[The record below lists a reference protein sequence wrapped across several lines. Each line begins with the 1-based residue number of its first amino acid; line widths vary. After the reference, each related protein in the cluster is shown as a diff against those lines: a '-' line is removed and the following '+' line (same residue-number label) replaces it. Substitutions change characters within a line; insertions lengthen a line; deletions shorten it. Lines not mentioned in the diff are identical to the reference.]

1 MKVVGLGEV
10 MMRLSNPLDI
20 EMNRANSL
28 SIYFGGGEYNTLVN
42 LAGLGHETEIIT
54 TLPDNQLTTRI
65 LTEAR
70 SYGVGTKHVNITET
84 GRLGTYYA
92 ILGDDVTPTSVIYD
106 RAESSFANSTATDY
120 DFIDILSGADLFHVS
135 GITAALN
142 EETKALTL
150 AAIKAAKGL
159 GIKVS
164 YDSNYRAKLWTQA
177 EAGQFLETVLPLVDY
192 AFLGILDMKYL
203 LNMNTNILQDGYQ
216 ALKEKYPNIK
226 YFASTNRDVI
236 SPSIHKLKVNVY
248 DNELHTTDELTINVK
263 DRIGGGDVFTAG
275 ILDGI
280 LSGKD
285 KEQIAKFAL
294 ADAAIKHYR
303 YGDNCYITRKEVEAV
318 ASGGSLAIAR

>member
-1 MKVVGLGEV
+1 MKIIGLGEV
-10 MMRLSNPLDI
+10 MMRLSNPLDV
-20 EMNRANSL
+20 EMNRANNL

-42 LAGLGHETEIIT
+42 LSGLGHQTEIVT
-54 TLPDNQLTTRI
+54 SLPDNQLTTRI
-65 LTEAR
+65 LSEAR
-70 SYGVGTKHVNITET
+70 SYGVGTRHVNITD

-106 RAESSFANSTATDY
+106 RADSSFANSSINDY
-120 DFIDILSGADLFHVS
+120 DFINILSGADLFHVS

-142 EETKALTL
+142 SQTKELTL

-164 YDSNYRAKLWTQA
+164 YDSNYRSKLWSQA
-177 EAGQFLETVLPLVDY
+177 AAGAFLESVLPLVDY

-203 LNMNTNILQDGYQ
+203 LNMDTDLLQDGYQ
-216 ALKEKYPNIK
+216 SLKEKYPNIK

-236 SPSIHKLKVNVY
+236 SPSIHKLKVNIY
-248 DNELHTTDELTINVK
+248 DSSLHTTDQIIINVK

-285 KEQIAKFAL
+285 KVDIANFAL
-294 ADAAIKHYR
+294 ADAAIKHNR
-303 YGDNCYITRKEVEAV
+303 YGDNCYITRSEVEAV
-318 ASGGSLAIAR
+318 ASGDSLAIAR

>member
-1 MKVVGLGEV
+1 MKIVGLGEV
-10 MMRLSNPLDI
+10 MMRLSNPLDV
-20 EMNRANSL
+20 EVNRANNL

-42 LAGLGHETEIIT
+42 LSGLGHQTEIVT
-54 TLPDNQLTTRI
+54 SLPDNQLTTRI
-65 LTEAR
+65 LSEAR
-70 SYGVGTKHVNITET
+70 SYGVGTRHVNITE

-106 RAESSFANSTATDY
+106 RADSSFANSSINDY
-120 DFIDILSGADLFHVS
+120 NFINILSGADLFHVS

-142 EETKALTL
+142 SQTKELTL

-164 YDSNYRAKLWTQA
+164 YDSNYRSKLWTQA
-177 EAGQFLETVLPLVDY
+177 EAGTFLETVLPLVDY

-203 LNMNTNILQDGYQ
+203 LNMNTNTLQDGYQ
-216 ALKEKYPNIK
+216 TLKEKYPNIK

-263 DRIGGGDVFTAG
+263 DRIGGGDVFTSG

-280 LSGKD
+280 LNGKD
-285 KEQIAKFAL
+285 KEEIASFAL

-303 YGDNCYITRKEVEAV
+303 YGDNCFITRQEVEAV
-318 ASGGSLAIAR
+318 ARGASLIISR